1 MKTRIKVIINGKIC
15 TGRAGQTLLE
25 IAQNNGI
32 EIPNL
37 CHNGELKHYGGC
49 SLCVVEAE
57 GSPKLLRACSTVA
70 AGWPGDLYRIGAG
83 GSDPEN
89 QH

>member
-37 CHNGELKHYGGC
+37 CHNCLLYT
-49 SLCVVEAE
+49 
-57 GSPKLLRACSTVA
+57 SPSPRDA
-70 AGWPGDLYRIGAG
+70 
-83 GSDPEN
+83 
-89 QH
+89 

>member
-49 SLCVVEAE
+49 SLCVVEA
-57 GSPKLLRACSTVA
+57 
-70 AGWPGDLYRIGAG
+70 
-83 GSDPEN
+83 
-89 QH
+89 

>member
-37 CHNGELKHYGGC
+37 CHNGELKH
-49 SLCVVEAE
+49 
-57 GSPKLLRACSTVA
+57 
-70 AGWPGDLYRIGAG
+70 
-83 GSDPEN
+83 
-89 QH
+89 

>member
-49 SLCVVEAE
+49 SLCG
-57 GSPKLLRACSTVA
+57 GSGGKPQTSAGLFHGG